1 MDFQSFLNKCP
12 TLRLKKL
19 YFLFFLNC
27 QYYIQKHKRY
37 SQIKLTLKNK
47 CYPDGGSM
55 WDLHLLDVCVEHAV
69 RQTVDLPRWGR
80 DAVLW
85 AVHGAPTV
93 RHVLKPGLPGLR
105 KRLQSVLQQR

>member
-1 MDFQSFLNKCP
+1 MSDPKA
-12 TLRLKKL
+12 KKL

-37 SQIKLTLKNK
+37 SQIKLTLKNKNK

-69 RQTVDLPRWGR
+69 RQTVDLPWWGR

-85 AVHGAPTV
+85 AVHRAPTV

>member
-1 MDFQSFLNKCP
+1 
-12 TLRLKKL
+12 
-19 YFLFFLNC
+19 
-27 QYYIQKHKRY
+27 
-37 SQIKLTLKNK
+37 
-47 CYPDGGSM
+47 M

-105 KRLQSVLQQR
+105 KRLQSVLQQRYFKLFLYVLSKDLSFDFLVICFSV

>member
-1 MDFQSFLNKCP
+1 MSDPKAKK
-12 TLRLKKL
+12 TLLFIFSKL
-19 YFLFFLNC
+19 SILL
-27 QYYIQKHKRY
+27 QKHKRY
-37 SQIKLTLKNK
+37 SQIKLTLKNKNK